1 VCRRF
6 IQRIEEPRKDWKFS
20 AADIRERKFWPQYAK
35 AYQACLT
42 ATSTVASPW
51 YVVPADDK
59 NNTHLIVSQIEF
71 ATLEALNLHHPIASP
86 ARMRELKAIRD
97 EFTP

>member
-1 VCRRF
+1 MQKLHPADRRPAERLEV
-6 IQRIEEPRKDWKFS
+6 QRRRHPGARVL
-20 AADIRERKFWPQYAK
+20 APVREGLS
-35 AYQACLT
+35 ACLT

-97 EFTP
+97 ELTP